1 MRISDILRS
10 KGSDVM
16 TVSPESTVA
25 DLVALLSE
33 RRFGAAVVSDDGE
46 TLRGIVSER
55 DVVSALAQ
63 HGPGLLSLQVS
74 EIMTED
80 VVTCRPDAQLVEL
93 LGVMTERRFRHVPV
107 VVDSRM
113 QGLVSIGDIV
123 KFRLDELSQE
133 RDQLEAYIHT

>member
-133 RDQLEAYIHT
+133 RDQLKAYIHT